1 MIASFVLLALT
12 SPGIVFGTAYDCGP
26 NYATF
31 TVNACSGGVCDV
43 SYTNPGPGQPARR
56 VRMYRSQIATAISR
70 GCHPAKSV
78 QAYQNE
84 AAQYEAR
91 AHALLAGSQ
100 PTSTVTHSTSSTVAQ
115 PRTTAGSGSLVLG
128 KYECFTLGGS
138 GLESAM
144 AENVTLYSGGRFAD
158 YTGHPGTYGYSGGMV
173 TFSGTGLSGHRAK
186 YTPGVPHSDNPPHLT
201 FLRDNGDDGDSCD
214 GVG

>member
-1 MIASFVLLALT
+1 VIATFVLLALT

-43 SYTNPGPGQPARR
+43 RYVNPGQPARR

-70 GCHPAKSV
+70 SRHPAKSV
-78 QAYQNE
+78 QDYQNE
-84 AAQYEAR
+84 AAQYEAQ

-100 PTSTVTHSTSSTVAQ
+100 PTRTVTHSTRSTVAQ
-115 PRTTAGSGSLVLG
+115 PRTSSGGGSLVLG
-128 KYECFTLGGS
+128 KYECYTLGGS

-158 YTGHPGTYGYSGGMV
+158 HAGNPGTYRYSGGMV

-186 YTPGVPHSDNPPHLT
+186 IYARRPT
-201 FLRDNGDDGDSCD
+201 LR
-214 GVG
+214 